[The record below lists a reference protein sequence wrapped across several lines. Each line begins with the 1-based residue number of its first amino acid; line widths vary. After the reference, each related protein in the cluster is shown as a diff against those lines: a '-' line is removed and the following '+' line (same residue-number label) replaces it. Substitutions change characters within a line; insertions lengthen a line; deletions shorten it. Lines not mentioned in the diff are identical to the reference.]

1 VEGAGGVE
9 RATGV
14 QWRWSAAAI
23 REEEK
28 GAAFLMEGKESA
40 HRALVR
46 GAAGEAVRHA
56 APLAATARAGKRPKR
71 QPMARVGRLLSDAC
85 RAERLRA
92 LSALPSHG
100 I

>member
-1 VEGAGGVE
+1 VGWGGEGN
-9 RATGV
+9 R
-14 QWRWSAAAI
+14 RPAAAV

-28 GAAFLMEGKESA
+28 GAAFLMEEKESA

-56 APLAATARAGKRPKR
+56 APLAATARVGKRPKR

-85 RAERLRA
+85 HAERLRA

-100 I
+100 V